1 MGVIIVFSLD
11 CPLVLSLLKYRGVR
25 TLKKK
30 KKKESQTR
38 NLLNSSI
45 DNKMMICFLNLK
57 KKKLNTRDKVYSIL
71 DSSKCL
77 FRIQGEFPFQHF
89 CQG

>member
-45 DNKMMICFLNLK
+45 DNKMMICFLNL
-57 KKKLNTRDKVYSIL
+57 
-71 DSSKCL
+71 
-77 FRIQGEFPFQHF
+77 
-89 CQG
+89 

>member
-1 MGVIIVFSLD
+1 MGVRIVFSLD
-11 CPLVLSLLKYRGVR
+11 CPLVLSLLKYRGVGEFKN
-25 TLKKK
+25 LKKKKKKK

-57 KKKLNTRDKVYSIL
+57 KKKKFKYKR
-71 DSSKCL
+71 
-77 FRIQGEFPFQHF
+77 
-89 CQG
+89 

>member
-30 KKKESQTR
+30 KKKRIS
-38 NLLNSSI
+38 
-45 DNKMMICFLNLK
+45 NKEPLK
-57 KKKLNTRDKVYSIL
+57 
-71 DSSKCL
+71 
-77 FRIQGEFPFQHF
+77 
-89 CQG
+89 